1 MKPTIAAL
9 LLLAPAAFGAWT
21 TATPAAAPPPPSL
34 ALTGVTLIDGTGAP
48 ARPRQT
54 ILIRGTT
61 IVAIGPQA
69 ALALPEDVRRVEL
82 VGRFAIP
89 ALWDMHVHLA
99 NRPEGE
105 PPAEALLPLFV
116 AHGVLGVRDMGGDLE
131 RIQRLREAVAAARL
145 RGPRI
150 VASGPFVD
158 GPGGAAPYALRV
170 ANAAEARAA
179 VRRLASLRADFVKL
193 QAGLAPEAW
202 RAAIEEARA
211 AGLPVAGHVP
221 DSVSAWDV
229 AASGQRTIEHVSPAL
244 PSDASL
250 LLACSSRE
258 AELRR
263 ELLALAAAAA
273 AADAPVEDLR
283 LRERALQDALLGSYD
298 STRAARL
305 FASLAGSGVAVVP
318 TLVWSQTL
326 LPRTADDLAADVPL
340 PGIPP
345 ALRARWQA
353 LRRRDVAQATPET
366 LALNARI
373 AARSLELVGALHRA
387 GVGLV
392 AGTDSL
398 DAFVLPGQ
406 ALHQELE
413 LLVAAGLPPIAAL
426 QAATRDAA
434 RLLGLERERG
444 TLEPGRAADLVL
456 LDGDP
461 LADIRATRRI
471 AAVVQGGE
479 LLDRA
484 ALEALLVR
492 PAELRSGPPRR

>member
-9 LLLAPAAFGAWT
+9 LLLALAPFGAWT
-21 TATPAAAPPPPSL
+21 KATPAAAPPPPSL

-54 ILIRGTT
+54 ILIQGTS
-61 IVAIGPQA
+61 IVALGPDG
-69 ALALPEDVRRVEL
+69 ALALPEDARRVEL
-82 VGRFAIP
+82 PGRFAIP

-99 NRPEGE
+99 NRPEGQ

-131 RIQRLREAVAAARL
+131 RLQRLRETVAAARV

-179 VRRLASLRADFVKL
+179 VRRLASLQADFVKL

-211 AGLPVAGHVP
+211 TGLPVAGHVP
-221 DSVSAWDV
+221 DTVSAWEV
-229 AASGQRTIEHVSPAL
+229 PGSGQRTIEHVSPAL

-263 ELLALAAAAA
+263 ELLALATASA
-273 AADAPVEDLR
+273 AADARIEDIR
-283 LRERALQDALLGSYD
+283 ARERALQEALLGSYD
-298 STRAARL
+298 SARASRL
-305 FASLAGSGVAVVP
+305 FASLADSGVVVVP

-326 LPRTADDLAADVPL
+326 LPRTADDLATDVPL
-340 PGIPP
+340 AGIPP
-345 ALRARWQA
+345 ALRERWQE
-353 LRRRDVAQATPET
+353 RRRSYVAKAPAGT
-366 LALNARI
+366 LAFNARI
-373 AARSLELVGALHRA
+373 AARSLELVGALRRA
-387 GVGLV
+387 GVGLL
-392 AGTDSL
+392 AGTDGL
-398 DAFVLPGQ
+398 DAFVVPGE
-406 ALHQELE
+406 ALHRELE

-456 LDGDP
+456 LEGDP

-484 ALEALLVR
+484 ALDALLVR
-492 PAELRSGPPRR
+492 PAELRGGPPRR